1 MAGVHANPPSLGV
14 PARDWI
20 FEVGC
25 GRSMVELG
33 DKPGQWMDTRTVFLF
48 GFRFRGGRN
57 PA

>member
-1 MAGVHANPPSLGV
+1 LAGVHANPPSLGV

-48 GFRFRGGRN
+48 GFRF
-57 PA
+57 